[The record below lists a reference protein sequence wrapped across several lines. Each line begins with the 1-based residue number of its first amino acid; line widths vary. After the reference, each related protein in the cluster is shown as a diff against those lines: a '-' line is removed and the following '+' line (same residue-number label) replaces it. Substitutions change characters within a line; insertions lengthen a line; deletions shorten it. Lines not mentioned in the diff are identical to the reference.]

1 MAEGIAFEIAG
12 WLICELSSHVMEQL
26 GLWWNFKDDLD
37 DLKSTFSDIK
47 DVLLDA
53 EKQSVTRESVK
64 KWLAKLKDA
73 MYDVDDML
81 DDVRTE
87 ALRKNLMS
95 GNKFTKEVR
104 VCFSR
109 SNPFIYGLKMGR
121 KIKAIKARFT
131 SIQSQANMLNLVQRD
146 HPVET
151 SFMDKRRQQSHS
163 FVSKGEIIGRDD
175 DKAALLRLLLE
186 FQSEENVYVIP
197 IVGIGG
203 LGKTALAQ
211 LVYNDEMVKNHFELR
226 IWVCVSDV
234 FYVRT
239 IVENIIKSVTDQEPG
254 KNLEMDQLQKQLRDK
269 IDGKKYLLVLD
280 DIWNEERELWI
291 SLKKLLMG
299 GAKGSRIIV
308 TTRSTRVAKV
318 TSKCQPH
325 VLRGLS
331 DDDAWFLFKEIAFEQ
346 GSADSTNSGFV
357 EIGKQILERCHG
369 VPLVI
374 RTIASTL
381 SFKETETEW
390 LSFKDNELARISQRD
405 GEILPTLRLSYDHL
419 PSQLKHCFAYCRL
432 YPKDHEFDVQILV
445 RMWIALGFVKQSNL
459 SRSLEEIGFEY
470 FKCLVER
477 SFFQEVEEDE
487 RRGVTCKMH
496 DLMHDLAESVAGME
510 SCILDSNSN
519 SITSEIDE
527 KCRHVS
533 IDFSLI
539 HLIKGKKL
547 RSLLKFSSRDECMND
562 ANWDLIIS
570 NGRCLHVLELYK
582 LELDTVP
589 RSIHK
594 LKHLRYLDL
603 SFNYHLK
610 ILPKSICKIQNLQ
623 VLKLDFCRL
632 LKLPKKIENLVNLT
646 HLPCAHCALTHMPR
660 GIGKLTSLQTLS
672 MFVVDKDGSHGA
684 AAADLSELSQ
694 LNNLRGE
701 LTIRNLGF
709 VKNAREKFKA
719 ANLKGKQHLREL
731 NLEWSGDS
739 EDEEKSLEDLQPH
752 PNLRELLVI
761 GWRGDAK
768 FPSWISLLTHLVDI
782 KIWGPSKFK
791 HLRSFS
797 RLPHLQLL
805 IIFNLS
811 ELESMDGSE
820 PSGGQDESESFFPS
834 LKRLHLKECPNMK
847 SWWRKSPIDDDK
859 DDDKDRR
866 ASTMAFPCL
875 SYLRIENCPLSSM
888 PLYPSVEDELILV
901 NTSSRPLKHTIQ
913 MSDTTPSTSS
923 LPLSK
928 LKYFKVGNIHEELDY
943 DMLNEFLQKMT
954 SLEHLEIIELPQL
967 ASLPLC
973 LQHLVQLKKL
983 EIKNCSGLRSLFPGF
998 QHLTNLKELRL
1009 VDLPNLTSL
1018 PYEMHGLTSLE
1029 ELDILN
1035 VPQLEERCRK
1045 DSGADWHKIAHIP
1058 LILVNKIFKTTL
1070 PCSIFP
1076 KKLNIGNNKGS
1087 GDQTICLNMKYL
1099 VRFHH
1104 FHSQSGILLHF
1115 SRHKPLALHFSSLSK
1130 SSKQTKKAQQAET
1143 CRIPSLFQEITDILG
1158 SVNVTPDETK
1168 SGFSITP
1175 RNTASELEFIEQS
1188 LSRRPGFTPRTNARE
1203 SEFIKQSSSGRPDV
1217 YQNAQEKSELVGTEE
1232 NVTALDDTRM
1242 GNSVEFDVSPVVH
1255 EITMIVRAGNA
1266 SISMEEQLDKSG
1278 FSFEPEVFN
1287 TK

>member
-1 MAEGIAFEIAG
+1 MAEGIAFDIAG
-12 WLICELSSHVMEQL
+12 WLISELSSHVMEQL

-37 DLKSTFSDIK
+37 DLKTTISAIK
-47 DVLLDA
+47 SVLLDA
-53 EKQSVTRESVK
+53 EKQSVTSELVK
-64 KWLAKLKDA
+64 DWLAKLKDA
-73 MYDVDDML
+73 MYDAEDLL

-109 SNPFIYGLKMGR
+109 SNPFTYGLKMGR

-151 SFMDKRRQQSHS
+151 SFMAKRRQTHS

-175 DKAALLRLLLE
+175 DKTALLRLLLE

-211 LVYNDEMVKNHFELR
+211 FVYNDEMVENHFELR
-226 IWVCVSDV
+226 MWVCVSDV
-234 FYVRT
+234 FDEKT
-239 IVENIIKSVTDQEPG
+239 IVENIIKSVTHQAPDQ
-254 KNLEMDQLQKQLRDK
+254 NLEMDQLQKQLRDK

-280 DIWNEERELWI
+280 DIWNENWDLWI

-308 TTRSTRVAKV
+308 TTRSEKVANV
-318 TSKCQPH
+318 TSNCRPH
-325 VLRGLS
+325 FLSGLS
-331 DDDAWFLFKEIAFEQ
+331 GDDAWFLFKKIAFEQ
-346 GSADSTNSGFV
+346 RYADSTNSGFV
-357 EIGKQILERCHG
+357 DIGKQVLERCHG

-381 SFKETETEW
+381 SSKKTVTEW
-390 LSFKDNELARISQRD
+390 LSFKDKLARISQSG

-419 PSQLKHCFAYCRL
+419 PSHLKHCFAYCRL
-432 YPKDHEFDVQILV
+432 YPKDHEFVVQTLV
-445 RMWIALGFVKQSNL
+445 RIWIAQGFVKQSNP
-459 SRSLEEIGFEY
+459 SESLEEIGFEY

-477 SFFQEVEEDE
+477 SFFQEVEEHE
-487 RRGVTCKMH
+487 FWGVTCKMH

-510 SCILDSNSN
+510 SRILDSN

-547 RSLLKFSSRDECMND
+547 RSLLKFSSRYECMND

-570 NGRCLHVLELYK
+570 NCRCLRVLELDE

-589 RSIHK
+589 GSIHK

-603 SFNYHLK
+603 STNYRLK
-610 ILPKSICKIQNLQ
+610 ILPKSICKMQNLQ
-623 VLKLDFCRL
+623 VLKLDYCFE
-632 LKLPKKIENLVNLT
+632 LKELPKKIEKLVNLT
-646 HLPCAHCALTHMPR
+646 HLSCAYCDGLTHMPR

-694 LNNLRGE
+694 LNNLRRQ
-701 LTIRNLGF
+701 LRIKNLGF

-731 NLEWSGDS
+731 VLQWSGDS

-752 PNLRELLVI
+752 PNLKKLSVRR
-761 GWRGDAK
+761 WRGDAK

-791 HLRSFS
+791 HLPSFA
-797 RLPHLQLL
+797 RLPHLQRLS
-805 IIFNLS
+805 ICDLS
-811 ELESMDGSE
+811 ELEYMDGSE
-820 PSGGQDESESFFPS
+820 PSGGQGESESFFPS
-834 LKRLHLKECPNMK
+834 LTYLMLGNCPNMQ

-859 DDDKDRR
+859 DGDKDRR

-888 PLYPSVEDELILV
+888 PLYPSVEYKLILV

-923 LPLSK
+923 LHLSK

-954 SLEHLEIIELPQL
+954 SLEHLEIIELPR
-967 ASLPLC
+967 
-973 LQHLVQLKKL
+973 LKSR
-983 EIKNCSGLRSLFPGF
+983 IA
-998 QHLTNLKELRL
+998 
-1009 VDLPNLTSL
+1009 VD
-1018 PYEMHGLTSLE
+1018 
-1029 ELDILN
+1029 
-1035 VPQLEERCRK
+1035 
-1045 DSGADWHKIAHIP
+1045 
-1058 LILVNKIFKTTL
+1058 
-1070 PCSIFP
+1070 
-1076 KKLNIGNNKGS
+1076 
-1087 GDQTICLNMKYL
+1087 
-1099 VRFHH
+1099 
-1104 FHSQSGILLHF
+1104 
-1115 SRHKPLALHFSSLSK
+1115 
-1130 SSKQTKKAQQAET
+1130 
-1143 CRIPSLFQEITDILG
+1143 
-1158 SVNVTPDETK
+1158 
-1168 SGFSITP
+1168 
-1175 RNTASELEFIEQS
+1175 
-1188 LSRRPGFTPRTNARE
+1188 
-1203 SEFIKQSSSGRPDV
+1203 
-1217 YQNAQEKSELVGTEE
+1217 
-1232 NVTALDDTRM
+1232 
-1242 GNSVEFDVSPVVH
+1242 
-1255 EITMIVRAGNA
+1255 
-1266 SISMEEQLDKSG
+1266 
-1278 FSFEPEVFN
+1278 
-1287 TK
+1287 

>member
-1 MAEGIAFEIAG
+1 MAEGIAFDIAG
-12 WLICELSSHVMEQL
+12 WLISELSSPVLEQL
-26 GLWWNFKDDLD
+26 CLWWNFEDDLD
-37 DLKSTFSDIK
+37 DLKSTISAIK
-47 DVLLDA
+47 AVLLDA
-53 EKQSVTRESVK
+53 EKQSVASESVK
-64 KWLAKLKDA
+64 DWLAKLKDA
-73 MYDVDDML
+73 MYDAEDVL

-280 DIWNEERELWI
+280 DIWNEEREPWI

-346 GSADSTNSGFV
+346 RCADSTNSGFV
-357 EIGKQILERCHG
+357 EIGKQILERCRG

-445 RMWIALGFVKQSNL
+445 RMWIALGFVKQSN
-459 SRSLEEIGFEY
+459 SSESLEEIGFEY

-487 RRGVTCKMH
+487 RWGVTCKMH
-496 DLMHDLAESVAGME
+496 DLMHDLAESVAGKE
-510 SCILDSNSN
+510 SCILDSS
-519 SITSEIDE
+519 TSEIDE

-533 IDFSLI
+533 IDFSLM
-539 HLIKGKKL
+539 HLLKGKKL
-547 RSLLKFSSRDECMND
+547 RSLLKFSSRYECMND

-570 NGRCLHVLELYK
+570 NCRCLRVLELRE

-603 SFNYHLK
+603 SWNHLK
-610 ILPKSICKIQNLQ
+610 ILPKSICKMQNLQ
-623 VLKLDFCRL
+623 VLKLDFCRRL
-632 LKLPKKIENLVNLT
+632 EELPKKIEKLVNLT
-646 HLPCAHCALTHMPR
+646 HLPLDGCALTHMPR

-731 NLEWSGDS
+731 VLEWSGDS

-752 PNLRELLVI
+752 PNLRKLQVI
-761 GWRGDAK
+761 EWRGDAK

-797 RLPHLQLL
+797 RLPHLQRL

-834 LKRLHLKECPNMK
+834 LKRLHLEECPNMK
-847 SWWRKSPIDDDK
+847 SWWRKSPIDNDK
-859 DDDKDRR
+859 DGDKDRR

-913 MSDTTPSTSS
+913 MSDTTPT
-923 LPLSK
+923 
-928 LKYFKVGNIHEELDY
+928 
-943 DMLNEFLQKMT
+943 
-954 SLEHLEIIELPQL
+954 
-967 ASLPLC
+967 
-973 LQHLVQLKKL
+973 
-983 EIKNCSGLRSLFPGF
+983 GLR
-998 QHLTNLKELRL
+998 HAK
-1009 VDLPNLTSL
+1009 
-1018 PYEMHGLTSLE
+1018 
-1029 ELDILN
+1029 
-1035 VPQLEERCRK
+1035 
-1045 DSGADWHKIAHIP
+1045 
-1058 LILVNKIFKTTL
+1058 
-1070 PCSIFP
+1070 
-1076 KKLNIGNNKGS
+1076 
-1087 GDQTICLNMKYL
+1087 
-1099 VRFHH
+1099 
-1104 FHSQSGILLHF
+1104 
-1115 SRHKPLALHFSSLSK
+1115 
-1130 SSKQTKKAQQAET
+1130 
-1143 CRIPSLFQEITDILG
+1143 RIPAKD
-1158 SVNVTPDETK
+1158 D
-1168 SGFSITP
+1168 FS
-1175 RNTASELEFIEQS
+1175 
-1188 LSRRPGFTPRTNARE
+1188 
-1203 SEFIKQSSSGRPDV
+1203 
-1217 YQNAQEKSELVGTEE
+1217 
-1232 NVTALDDTRM
+1232 
-1242 GNSVEFDVSPVVH
+1242 
-1255 EITMIVRAGNA
+1255 
-1266 SISMEEQLDKSG
+1266 
-1278 FSFEPEVFN
+1278 
-1287 TK
+1287 

>member
-1 MAEGIAFEIAG
+1 MAEGIAFDIAG
-12 WLICELSSHVMEQL
+12 WLISELSSPVLEQL
-26 GLWWNFKDDLD
+26 CLWWNFEDDLD
-37 DLKSTFSDIK
+37 DLKSTISAIK
-47 DVLLDA
+47 AVLLDA
-53 EKQSVTRESVK
+53 EKQSVASESVK
-64 KWLAKLKDA
+64 DWLAKLKDA
-73 MYDVDDML
+73 MYDAEDVL

-346 GSADSTNSGFV
+346 RYADSTNSGFV

-390 LSFKDNELARISQRD
+390 LSFKDNELARLPQED

-432 YPKDHEFDVQILV
+432 YPKDHEFDVQTLV
-445 RMWIALGFVKQSNL
+445 RIWIAQGFVKQSNL

-487 RRGVTCKMH
+487 SRGVTCKMH
-496 DLMHDLAESVAGME
+496 DLMHDLAESVAGKE

-547 RSLLKFSSRDECMND
+547 RSLLKFSSRDEYMND
-562 ANWDLIIS
+562 ANRDLIIS
-570 NGRCLHVLELYK
+570 NCRCLRVLELRE

-603 SFNYHLK
+603 SWNANLK
-610 ILPKSICKIQNLQ
+610 ILPKSICKMQNLQ
-623 VLKLDFCRL
+623 VLKLDFCDRL
-632 LKLPKKIENLVNLT
+632 VELPKKIEKLVNLT
-646 HLPCAHCALTHMPR
+646 HLSCVYCQLLTHMPR

-672 MFVVDKDGSHGA
+672 MFVVDKECSHGA
-684 AAADLSELSQ
+684 AAADLSELSH
-694 LNNLRGE
+694 LNNLRGK
-701 LTIRNLGF
+701 LRITNLGF
-709 VKNAREKFKA
+709 MKNAREKFKA

-731 NLEWSGDS
+731 ILEWGGASD
-739 EDEEKSLEDLQPH
+739 DEEKSLEDLQPH
-752 PNLRELLVI
+752 PNLKEFRVI

-782 KIWGPSKFK
+782 DVCGPSKFK
-791 HLRSFS
+791 HLPSFA
-797 RLPHLQLL
+797 RLPHLQRLR
-805 IIFNLS
+805 ICDVS

-820 PSGGQDESESFFPS
+820 PSGGQGESESFFPS
-834 LKRLHLKECPNMK
+834 LTFLELINCPNMQ

-875 SYLRIENCPLSSM
+875 SYLCIANCPLSSM
-888 PLYPSVEDELILV
+888 PLYPSVKHKLILV

-928 LKYFKVGNIHEELDY
+928 LKSFTVGNIHEELDY
-943 DMLNEFLQKMT
+943 DTLNEFLQKMT

-983 EIKNCSGLRSLFPGF
+983 EIKNCSGLRSLFPVFQHLTSLESLSISHCKELELSAEGIQIF
-998 QHLTNLKELRL
+998 EDYTSLKILHLVNIPKCRHLPEWLQHLTNLKELNL

-1018 PYEMHGLTSLE
+1018 PDEMRGLTSLE

-1045 DSGADWHKIAHIP
+1045 DIGADWHKIAHIP
-1058 LILVNKIFKTTL
+1058 RIRAGYGARPNGGQL
-1070 PCSIFP
+1070 SIYMQR
-1076 KKLNIGNNKGS
+1076 KRS
-1087 GDQTICLNMKYL
+1087 MKDNTFL
-1099 VRFHH
+1099 
-1104 FHSQSGILLHF
+1104 SILLPIF
-1115 SRHKPLALHFSSLSK
+1115 VTEAQALKEIST
-1130 SSKQTKKAQQAET
+1130 QR
-1143 CRIPSLFQEITDILG
+1143 RIDWL
-1158 SVNVTPDETK
+1158 
-1168 SGFSITP
+1168 
-1175 RNTASELEFIEQS
+1175 
-1188 LSRRPGFTPRTNARE
+1188 RE
-1203 SEFIKQSSSGRPDV
+1203 E
-1217 YQNAQEKSELVGTEE
+1217 
-1232 NVTALDDTRM
+1232 
-1242 GNSVEFDVSPVVH
+1242 SVECNHGRGP
-1255 EITMIVRAGNA
+1255 
-1266 SISMEEQLDKSG
+1266 
-1278 FSFEPEVFN
+1278 
-1287 TK
+1287 

>member
-12 WLICELSSHVMEQL
+12 WLISELSSHVMEQL

-37 DLKSTFSDIK
+37 DLKSTISAIK
-47 DVLLDA
+47 AVLLDA
-53 EKQSVTRESVK
+53 EKQSVTSELVK
-64 KWLAKLKDA
+64 DWLAKLKDA
-73 MYDVDDML
+73 MYDVEDLL

-109 SNPFIYGLKMGR
+109 SNPFTYGLKMGR

-346 GSADSTNSGFV
+346 RCEDSTNSGFV

-419 PSQLKHCFAYCRL
+419 PSHLKHCFAYCRL
-432 YPKDHEFDVQILV
+432 YPKDHVFDVQKLV
-445 RMWIALGFVKQSNL
+445 RFWIAQGFVKQSNP
-459 SRSLEEIGFEY
+459 SESLEEIGFEY

-477 SFFQEVEEDE
+477 SFFQEVEENE

-496 DLMHDLAESVAGME
+496 DLMHDLAESVAGKE
-510 SCILDSNSN
+510 SCILDSNS
-519 SITSEIDE
+519 ITSGIDE

-539 HLIKGKKL
+539 HLLKGKKL
-547 RSLLKFSSRDECMND
+547 RSLLKFSSRYECMND

-570 NGRCLHVLELYK
+570 NCRCLRVLELDG
-582 LELDTVP
+582 LVLDTVP
-589 RSIHK
+589 GSIHK

-603 SFNYHLK
+603 SRNDLK
-610 ILPKSICKIQNLQ
+610 ILPKSICKMQNLQ
-623 VLKLDFCRL
+623 VLKVEYCYQ
-632 LKLPKKIENLVNLT
+632 LKELPKKIEKLVNLT
-646 HLPCAHCALTHMPR
+646 HLPCVSCALTHMPR

-684 AAADLSELSQ
+684 AVADLSELSQ

-701 LTIRNLGF
+701 LKITNLGF
-709 VKNAREKFKA
+709 VRNAREKFKA

-731 NLEWSGDS
+731 VLEWSGDS

-752 PNLRELLVI
+752 PNLRELQVI

-768 FPSWISLLTHLVDI
+768 FPSWISLLTHLVGI

-791 HLRSFS
+791 HLPSFA
-797 RLPHLQLL
+797 RLPHLQRLS
-805 IIFNLS
+805 ICDLS
-811 ELESMDGSE
+811 ELEYMDGSE
-820 PSGGQDESESFFPS
+820 TSGGQGESESFFPS
-834 LKRLHLKECPNMK
+834 LKLLYLQECPNMQ

-859 DDDKDRR
+859 DGDKDRR

-875 SYLRIENCPLSSM
+875 SYLCIENCPLSSM
-888 PLYPSVEDELILV
+888 PLYPSVEGELILV

-928 LKYFKVGNIHEELDY
+928 LKYFKVGNIHEELDC

-954 SLEHLEIIELPQL
+954 SLEYLKIIELPQL

-973 LQHLVQLKKL
+973 LQHLVQLKEL
-983 EIKNCSGLRSLFPGF
+983 EIKNCSGLRSLFPVFQHLTSLESLSISHCKELELSEEGIQIFQDYTSLRYLLLENIPKCRHLPEWLQHLVHLKSLHIENCSGLRSLSPGF
-998 QHLTNLKELRL
+998 QHLTSLEMLRIIDCTELELSADGIQIFQDYTSLRYLHLKNIPKCRHLPEWLQHLTNLKELDL
-1009 VDLPNLTSL
+1009 VDLPNLTSI
-1018 PYEMHGLTSLE
+1018 PDEMHGLTSLE
-1029 ELDILN
+1029 YLN
-1035 VPQLEERCRK
+1035 IIRVPQLEERCRK
-1045 DSGADWHKIAHIP
+1045 DIGADWHKIAHIP
-1058 LILVNKIFKTTL
+1058 RIRLNRVVSGAKPTEGQLSIYVNL
-1070 PCSIFP
+1070 
-1076 KKLNIGNNKGS
+1076 
-1087 GDQTICLNMKYL
+1087 Y
-1099 VRFHH
+1099 
-1104 FHSQSGILLHF
+1104 
-1115 SRHKPLALHFSSLSK
+1115 AE
-1130 SSKQTKKAQQAET
+1130 KQER
-1143 CRIPSLFQEITDILG
+1143 RIDWL
-1158 SVNVTPDETK
+1158 
-1168 SGFSITP
+1168 
-1175 RNTASELEFIEQS
+1175 
-1188 LSRRPGFTPRTNARE
+1188 RE
-1203 SEFIKQSSSGRPDV
+1203 E
-1217 YQNAQEKSELVGTEE
+1217 
-1232 NVTALDDTRM
+1232 
-1242 GNSVEFDVSPVVH
+1242 SVECNHGRGP
-1255 EITMIVRAGNA
+1255 
-1266 SISMEEQLDKSG
+1266 
-1278 FSFEPEVFN
+1278 
-1287 TK
+1287 